1 MLTYHNKHSKYVS
14 LILLLQKNPRLGLE
28 KHTQE
33 RPSPNTNR
41 TDKNPSSAVFATR
54 PRPRREAPPTYLRRA
69 RPSATS
75 TQASSELCQPSGAD
89 PAGGGP
95 GPEHV
100 SIPASRRRWA
110 RA

>member
-1 MLTYHNKHSKYVS
+1 MLTLHSEHWNQVS

-28 KHTQE
+28 KHTQ
-33 RPSPNTNR
+33 RGDLPNTNR

-54 PRPRREAPPTYLRRA
+54 PQRGAPPTYLHRA
-69 RPSATS
+69 RPSAAS
-75 TQASSELCQPSGAD
+75 TQASPELCQSSDSAR
-89 PAGGGP
+89 AGGGP